1 MLALPIFF
9 LSPVTCIFL
18 LIVLGAFSNKSFIF
32 AKTQIL
38 LLPLFL
44 GLLNSTKVLASDL
57 QGYFERFS
65 QAQNATFFEYV
76 TLQFGDWNREPIFK
90 AITYILFHVSDGS
103 WQFYLIS
110 ISYLAYFPLFF
121 AIYRYAKHFRLNP
134 QYLMFA
140 IILIGFFPFYFS
152 LSAHLL
158 RQIISMGLITYIFVD
173 KLIVGRTNILL
184 LVLAILTHSS
194 VLLFIPFLFF
204 DIFKKKFT
212 VLNFTI
218 LVTLSVVFLSLS
230 RIIIS
235 GLIDFLFILLPN
247 FLVNPLARF
256 NSGESFVELVG
267 ETNMTVLYGISLTF
281 WIFFLIKYSSP
292 RNVPKPYL
300 LLNSFAILNI
310 FILLSSSNNLLQIR
324 YIPYLVIIFPF
335 IIPSLCNQNYI
346 IRMVIF
352 LGASLMMVVYF
363 FYSLVSGVWDY
374 GTISEIFSVNLF
386 F

>member
-9 LSPVTCIFL
+9 LSPVTCIFS
-18 LIVLGAFSNKSFIF
+18 LIVLGAFINKSFIF

-57 QGYFERFS
+57 EGYFERFF
-65 QAQNATFFEYV
+65 QAQNATFFEYI

-90 AITYILFHVSDGS
+90 ALTYILFHVSNGS

-158 RQIISMGLITYIFVD
+158 RQIISMGLVTYIFVD

-184 LVLAILTHSS
+184 LVLAILNHSS
-194 VLLFIPFLFF
+194 ALLFIPFLFF
-204 DIFKKKFT
+204 DIFMKRFT
-212 VLNFTI
+212 VLNFII
-218 LVTLSVVFLSLS
+218 LLSVSTVFLSLA
-230 RIIIS
+230 RAIIS
-235 GLIDFLFILLPN
+235 SLLNFLLILLPS
-247 FLVNPLARF
+247 FLVYPLARLG
-256 NSGESFVELVG
+256 SGSSFVELIG
-267 ETNMTVLYGISLTF
+267 DTNLTVLYGISLAF
-281 WIFFLIKYSSP
+281 WIFFLIKYSSSKD
-292 RNVPKPYL
+292 VPKPYL

-310 FILLSSSNNLLQIR
+310 FILLSSSDNLLQIR
-324 YIPYLVIIFPF
+324 YIPYLIIIFPF
-335 IIPSLCNQNYI
+335 IIPSLCNQNNI
-346 IRMVIF
+346 IRIMIF

-363 FYSLVSGVWDY
+363 FYSLVNGVWDY